1 MYNFVDT
8 NGYAESTSLPSE
20 ALKINGAYLEHTVTG
35 YRTLYVK
42 GREMLAPDIET
53 YETGVRDGATLQSKR
68 FPARTITVGYQL
80 IASSAEA
87 FRAAFRVL
95 NAALN
100 VEEAELIFADEP
112 DKFFIGTPSG
122 RGDVPAGRNAIT
134 GEFDILCVDPFKY
147 SVQEYEV
154 TPTLDDGTTF
164 AIQYNGTYRSYPT
177 LVAEFAD
184 EDDDTTG
191 GLTGNGDCGYV
202 AFLSDDAAIIQL
214 GDPDEPDTEDYAK
227 SQTLTKQI
235 FTSYNATVAAKWP
248 INTGRT
254 SSSAVTATGTVVV
267 GKDAENIRML
277 VANSYG
283 TGTEWHGPSI
293 TRTIPADASG
303 HVGAKNFRLSYK
315 QRMCMG
321 QGKKDTKQRGLF
333 QCLLVNVNGSER
345 TIVAGLSVNK
355 NKTGKQALLKLYV
368 NGKTVHT
375 QYIDLT
381 YHNKYF
387 GYKKVVT
394 EKIKKKGKVIKKKR
408 IIQPVLSSTIR
419 KYGKTVTFNIGG
431 IKKAFKVS
439 AIANTEVH
447 EITFL
452 MGKYASVTPL
462 TYNGLFWA
470 KFISDSCETFRD
482 IPNKFSAGDVME
494 ADCEDGE
501 IYLNDAR
508 APELG
513 ALGNDWETFYLE
525 PGANQIGVVWSDW
538 VPAGSAPN
546 CKIRY
551 REVFL

>member
-8 NGYAESTSLPSE
+8 NGYAEGTALPSE
-20 ALKINGAYLEHTVTG
+20 ALKINGVYLENKVTG

-53 YETGVRDGATLQSKR
+53 YETGVRDGSTLQSKR

-87 FRAAFRVL
+87 FRAAFNAL
-95 NAALN
+95 NAALD

-112 DKFFIGTPSG
+112 DNFFIGTPFG
-122 RGDVPAGRNAIT
+122 RGDVPTGRNAIT
-134 GEFDILCVDPFKY
+134 GEFDILCADPFKY
-147 SVQEYEV
+147 SCTEYEV

-303 HVGAKNFRLSYK
+303 HVGARNFRLSYK

-482 IPNKFSAGDVME
+482 IPNKFSAGDVVE

-525 PGANQIGVVWSDW
+525 PGTNQIGVAWSDW
-538 VPAGSAPN
+538 VPAGSAPS

>member
-8 NGYAESTSLPSE
+8 NGYAEGTSLPSE
-20 ALKINGAYLEHTVTG
+20 ALKINGSYLEHTVTG

-53 YETGVRDGATLQSKR
+53 YETGVRDGSTLQSKR

-482 IPNKFSAGDVME
+482 IPNKFSAGDVVE

-525 PGANQIGVVWSDW
+525 HGANQIGVVWSDW

>member
-8 NGYAESTSLPSE
+8 NGYAEGTSLPSE
-20 ALKINGAYLEHTVTG
+20 ALKINGAYLENTVTG

-53 YETGVRDGATLQSKR
+53 YETGVRDGSTLQSKR

-87 FRAAFRVL
+87 FRAAFNAL
-95 NAALN
+95 NAALD

-112 DKFFIGTPSG
+112 DKFFIGTPFG
-122 RGDVPAGRNAIT
+122 RGDVPAGRNAVT
-134 GEFDILCVDPFKY
+134 GEFDILCADPFKY
-147 SVQEYEV
+147 SCTEYEV

-184 EDDDTTG
+184 EDDDTAG
-191 GLTGNGDCGYV
+191 GLTGSGDCGYV

-214 GDPDEPDTEDYAK
+214 GDPDEPDTENYAK

-235 FTSYNATVAAKWP
+235 FTSYNATVASKWP

-254 SSSAVTATGTVVV
+254 SSSAVTATGTVVAS
-267 GKDAENIRML
+267 KDAENIRML

-303 HVGAKNFRLSYK
+303 HLGAKNFRLSYK

-333 QCLLVNVNGSER
+333 QCLLVNVSGSKR

-408 IIQPVLSSTIR
+408 IIQPALSSTIR

-431 IKKAFKVS
+431 IEKAFKVS

-482 IPNKFSAGDVME
+482 IPNKFSAGDVVE

-525 PGANQIGVVWSDW
+525 PGTNQIGVVWSDW

>member
-8 NGYAESTSLPSE
+8 NGYAEGTSLPSE
-20 ALKINGAYLEHTVTG
+20 ALKINGAYLENTVTG

-53 YETGVRDGATLQSKR
+53 YETGVRDGSTLQSKR

-87 FRAAFRVL
+87 FRTAFNAL
-95 NAALN
+95 NAALD

-112 DKFFIGTPSG
+112 DKFFIGTPFG

-134 GEFDILCVDPFKY
+134 GEFDILCADPFKY
-147 SVQEYEV
+147 SCTEYEV

-184 EDDDTTG
+184 EDDDTAG

-214 GDPDEPDTEDYAK
+214 GDPDEPDTENYAK

-235 FTSYNATVAAKWP
+235 FTSYNATVASKWP

-267 GKDAENIRML
+267 GKDAGNVRML

-333 QCLLVNVNGSER
+333 QCLLVNVSGSKR

-408 IIQPVLSSTIR
+408 IIQPALSSTIR

-431 IKKAFKVS
+431 IQKAFKVS

-482 IPNKFSAGDVME
+482 IPNKFSAGDVVE

-525 PGANQIGVVWSDW
+525 PGTNQIGVVWSDW

>member
-8 NGYAESTSLPSE
+8 NGYAEGTSLPSE
-20 ALKINGAYLEHTVTG
+20 ALKINGAYLENTVTG

-53 YETGVRDGATLQSKR
+53 YETGVRDGSTLQSKR

-87 FRAAFRVL
+87 FRAAFNAL
-95 NAALN
+95 NAALD

-112 DKFFIGTPSG
+112 DKFFIGTPFG
-122 RGDVPAGRNAIT
+122 RGDVPTGRNAIT
-134 GEFDILCVDPFKY
+134 GEFDILCADPFKY
-147 SVQEYEV
+147 SCTEYEV

-184 EDDDTTG
+184 EDDDTAG

-214 GDPDEPDTEDYAK
+214 GDPDEPDTENYAK

-235 FTSYNATVAAKWP
+235 FTSYNATVASKWP

-267 GKDAENIRML
+267 GKDAGNVRML

-333 QCLLVNVNGSER
+333 QCLLVNVSGSKR

-408 IIQPVLSSTIR
+408 IIQPALSSTIR

-431 IKKAFKVS
+431 IQKAFKVS

-482 IPNKFSAGDVME
+482 IPNKFSAGDVVE

-525 PGANQIGVVWSDW
+525 PGTNQIGVVWSDW

>member
-8 NGYAESTSLPSE
+8 NGYAEGTSLPSE

-53 YETGVRDGATLQSKR
+53 YETGVRNGSTLQSKR

-87 FRAAFRVL
+87 FRAAFNAL
-95 NAALN
+95 NAALD

-112 DKFFIGTPSG
+112 DKFFIGTPFG

-134 GEFDILCVDPFKY
+134 GEFDILCADPFKY
-147 SVQEYEV
+147 SCTEYEV

-184 EDDDTTG
+184 EDDDTAG
-191 GLTGNGDCGYV
+191 GLTGSGDCGYV

-214 GDPDEPDTEDYAK
+214 GDPDEPDTENYAK

-235 FTSYNATVAAKWP
+235 FTSYNATVASKWP

-254 SSSAVTATGTVVV
+254 SSSAVTATGTVVAS
-267 GKDAENIRML
+267 KDAENIRML

-333 QCLLVNVNGSER
+333 QCLLVNVSGSKR

-408 IIQPVLSSTIR
+408 IIQPALSSTIR

-482 IPNKFSAGDVME
+482 IPNKFSAGDVVE

-525 PGANQIGVVWSDW
+525 PGTNQIGVVWSDW

>member
-1 MYNFVDT
+1 M
-8 NGYAESTSLPSE
+8 
-20 ALKINGAYLEHTVTG
+20 
-35 YRTLYVK
+35 
-42 GREMLAPDIET
+42 
-53 YETGVRDGATLQSKR
+53 
-68 FPARTITVGYQL
+68 
-80 IASSAEA
+80 
-87 FRAAFRVL
+87 
-95 NAALN
+95 
-100 VEEAELIFADEP
+100 EEAELIFADEP

-154 TPTLDDGTTF
+154 TPTLDDGTAFT
-164 AIQYNGTYRSYPT
+164 IQYNGTYRSYPT

-184 EDDDTTG
+184 EDDDIAG

-227 SQTLTKQI
+227 SQTLTNQK
-235 FTSYNATVAAKWP
+235 FTSYSATVASKWP

-267 GKDAENIRML
+267 GKDAENVKLL

-283 TGTEWHGPSI
+283 TGTKWHGPSI

-321 QGKKDTKQRGLF
+321 KGKKDSKQRGLF
-333 QCLLVNVNGSER
+333 QCLLVNVTGSTR
-345 TIVAGLSVNK
+345 TIVAGLSVYK
-355 NKTGKQALLKLYV
+355 SKTGKKAELKLYV

-375 QYIDLT
+375 QNIDLT
-381 YHNKYF
+381 YYNKCF
-387 GYKKVVT
+387 GYKKTITEVV
-394 EKIKKKGKVIKKKR
+394 KKKGKRIKKKR
-408 IIQPVLSSTIR
+408 TIQPVLTSTIE
-419 KYGKTVTFNIGG
+419 KSGKTVTFNIGG
-431 IKKAFKVS
+431 IKKAFKDKGITS
-439 AIANTEVH
+439 TEVH

-462 TYNGLFWA
+462 SYNGLFSA
-470 KFISDSCETFRD
+470 KFISDACETFRD
-482 IPNKFSAGDVME
+482 IPNKFSAGDVVE

-525 PGANQIGVVWSDW
+525 PGTNQIGVVWSDW

>member
-8 NGYAESTSLPSE
+8 NGYAEGTALPSE
-20 ALKINGAYLEHTVTG
+20 ALKINGAYLENKVTG

-53 YETGVRDGATLQSKR
+53 YETGVRDGSTLQSKR
-68 FPARTITVGYQL
+68 FSARTITVGYQL

-87 FRAAFRVL
+87 FRAAFNAL
-95 NAALN
+95 NAALD

-122 RGDVPAGRNAIT
+122 RGDVPEGRNAIT

-147 SVQEYEV
+147 SVQEYEA

-164 AIQYNGTYRSYPT
+164 VIQYNGTYRSYPT

-184 EDDDTTG
+184 EDDDTSG

-214 GDPDEPDTEDYAK
+214 GDPDEPDTENYAK

-408 IIQPVLSSTIR
+408 IIQPVLSSTIQ

-470 KFISDSCETFRD
+470 KFISDSCAAFRD
-482 IPNKFSAGDVME
+482 IPNKFSAGDVVE

>member
-1 MYNFVDT
+1 MYNFMDT
-8 NGYAESTSLPSE
+8 NGYAEGTSLPSE
-20 ALKINGAYLEHTVTG
+20 ALKINGVYLENKVTG

-53 YETGVRDGATLQSKR
+53 YETGVRDGSILQSKR

-87 FRAAFRVL
+87 FRAAFNAL
-95 NAALN
+95 NAALD

-112 DKFFIGTPSG
+112 DKFFIGTPFG

-147 SVQEYEV
+147 SAQEYEV

-164 AIQYNGTYRSYPT
+164 TIQYNGTYRSYPT

-184 EDDDTTG
+184 EDDDTAG
-191 GLTGNGDCGYV
+191 GLTGSGDCGYV

-214 GDPDEPDTEDYAK
+214 GDPDEPDTENYAK

-235 FTSYNATVAAKWP
+235 FTSYNATVASKWP

-254 SSSAVTATGTVVV
+254 SSSAVTATGTVVAS
-267 GKDAENIRML
+267 KDAENIRML

-303 HVGAKNFRLSYK
+303 HLGAKNFRLSYK

-333 QCLLVNVNGSER
+333 QCLLVNVSGSKR

-408 IIQPVLSSTIR
+408 IIQPALSSTIR

-431 IKKAFKVS
+431 IEKAFKVS

-482 IPNKFSAGDVME
+482 IPNKFSAGDVVE

-525 PGANQIGVVWSDW
+525 PGTNQIGVVWSDW

>member
-8 NGYAESTSLPSE
+8 NGYAEGTALPSE

-53 YETGVRDGATLQSKR
+53 HETGVRDGSTLQSKR

-87 FRAAFRVL
+87 FRAAFNAL
-95 NAALN
+95 NAALD

-122 RGDVPAGRNAIT
+122 RGDVPEGRNAIT

-147 SVQEYEV
+147 SVQEYEA

-164 AIQYNGTYRSYPT
+164 VIQYNGTYRSYPT

-394 EKIKKKGKVIKKKR
+394 EKIKKKGKAIKKKR

-482 IPNKFSAGDVME
+482 IPNKFSAGDVVE

>member
-8 NGYAESTSLPSE
+8 NGYAEGTSLPSE
-20 ALKINGAYLEHTVTG
+20 ALKINGAYLENTVTG

-53 YETGVRDGATLQSKR
+53 YETGVRDGSTLQSKR

-87 FRAAFRVL
+87 FRAAFNTL
-95 NAALN
+95 DAALN

-112 DKFFIGTPSG
+112 DKFFIGTPFG
-122 RGDVPAGRNAIT
+122 RGDVPTGRNAIT
-134 GEFDILCVDPFKY
+134 GEFDILCADPFKY
-147 SVQEYEV
+147 SCTEYEV

-177 LVAEFAD
+177 LAAEFAD
-184 EDDDTTG
+184 EDDDTSG
-191 GLTGNGDCGYV
+191 GLTGSGDCGYV

-214 GDPDEPDTEDYAK
+214 GDPDEPDTENYAK

-235 FTSYNATVAAKWP
+235 FTSYNATVASKWP

-254 SSSAVTATGTVVV
+254 SSSAVTATGTVVAS
-267 GKDAENIRML
+267 KDAENIRML

-333 QCLLVNVNGSER
+333 QCWLVNVSGSKR

-408 IIQPVLSSTIR
+408 IIQPALSSTIR

-431 IKKAFKVS
+431 IQKAFKAS

-482 IPNKFSAGDVME
+482 IPNKFSAGDVVE

-525 PGANQIGVVWSDW
+525 PGTNQIGVVWSDW

>member
-8 NGYAESTSLPSE
+8 NGYAEGTSLPSE
-20 ALKINGAYLEHTVTG
+20 ALKINGVYLENKVTG

-53 YETGVRDGATLQSKR
+53 YETGVRDGSTLQSKR

-87 FRAAFRVL
+87 FRAAFNAL
-95 NAALN
+95 NAALD

-112 DKFFIGTPSG
+112 DKFFIGTPFG

-134 GEFDILCVDPFKY
+134 GEFDILCADPFKY

-184 EDDDTTG
+184 EDDDTSG
-191 GLTGNGDCGYV
+191 GLTGSGDCGYV

-214 GDPDEPDTEDYAK
+214 GDPDEPDTENYAK

-235 FTSYNATVAAKWP
+235 FTSYNATVASKWP

-333 QCLLVNVNGSER
+333 QCLLVNVSGSKR

-408 IIQPVLSSTIR
+408 IIQPALSSTIR

-431 IKKAFKVS
+431 IQKAFKVS

-482 IPNKFSAGDVME
+482 IPNKFSAGDVVE

-525 PGANQIGVVWSDW
+525 PGTNQIGVVWSDW

>member
-8 NGYAESTSLPSE
+8 NGYAEGTALPTE
-20 ALKINGAYLEHTVTG
+20 ALKINGAYLENKVTG

-53 YETGVRDGATLQSKR
+53 YETSVRDGSTLQSKR
-68 FPARTITVGYQL
+68 FSARTITVGYQL

-87 FRAAFRVL
+87 FRAAFNAL
-95 NAALN
+95 NAALD

-112 DKFFIGTPSG
+112 DKFFIGTPFG

-134 GEFDILCVDPFKY
+134 GEFDILCADPFKY
-147 SVQEYEV
+147 SCTEYEV

-184 EDDDTTG
+184 EDDDTAG
-191 GLTGNGDCGYV
+191 GLTGSGDCGYV

-214 GDPDEPDTEDYAK
+214 GDPDEPDTENYAK

-254 SSSAVTATGTVVV
+254 SSSAVTATGTVVAS
-267 GKDAENIRML
+267 KDAENIRML

-333 QCLLVNVNGSER
+333 QCLLVNVSGSKR

-408 IIQPVLSSTIR
+408 IIQPALSSTIR

-431 IKKAFKVS
+431 IQKAFKAS

-482 IPNKFSAGDVME
+482 IPNKFSAGDVVE

-525 PGANQIGVVWSDW
+525 PGTNQIGVVWSDW

>member
-8 NGYAESTSLPSE
+8 NGYAEGTALPSE
-20 ALKINGAYLEHTVTG
+20 ALKINGAYLENTVTG

-53 YETGVRDGATLQSKR
+53 YETGVRDGSTLQSKR
-68 FPARTITVGYQL
+68 FPARTIAVGYQL

-87 FRAAFRVL
+87 FRAAFNAL
-95 NAALN
+95 NAALD

-112 DKFFIGTPSG
+112 DKFFIGTPFG

-134 GEFDILCVDPFKY
+134 GEFDILCADPFKY
-147 SVQEYEV
+147 SCTEYEV

-184 EDDDTTG
+184 EDDDTSG
-191 GLTGNGDCGYV
+191 GLTGSGDCGYV

-214 GDPDEPDTEDYAK
+214 GDPDEPDTENYAK

-235 FTSYNATVAAKWP
+235 FTSYNATVASKWP

-333 QCLLVNVNGSER
+333 QCLLVNVSGSKR

-408 IIQPVLSSTIR
+408 IIQPALSSTIR

-431 IKKAFKVS
+431 IQKAFKVS

-482 IPNKFSAGDVME
+482 IPNKFSAGDVVE

-525 PGANQIGVVWSDW
+525 PGTNQIGVAWSDW

>member
-8 NGYAESTSLPSE
+8 NGYAEGTALPSE
-20 ALKINGAYLEHTVTG
+20 ALKINGAYLENKVTG

-53 YETGVRDGATLQSKR
+53 HETGVRDGSTLQSKR

-87 FRAAFRVL
+87 FRAAFNAL
-95 NAALN
+95 NAALD

-122 RGDVPAGRNAIT
+122 RGDVPEGRNAIT

-147 SVQEYEV
+147 SVQEYEA

-164 AIQYNGTYRSYPT
+164 VIQYNGTYRSYPT

-184 EDDDTTG
+184 EDDDTSG

-214 GDPDEPDTEDYAK
+214 GDPDEPDTENYAK

-482 IPNKFSAGDVME
+482 IPNKFSAGDVVE

>member
-8 NGYAESTSLPSE
+8 NGYAEGTALPSE
-20 ALKINGAYLEHTVTG
+20 ALKINGAYLENKVTG

-53 YETGVRDGATLQSKR
+53 YETGVRDGSTLQSKR

-87 FRAAFRVL
+87 FRAAFNAL
-95 NAALN
+95 NAALD
-100 VEEAELIFADEP
+100 VEEAELIFADEL
-112 DKFFIGTPSG
+112 DKFFIGTPFG
-122 RGDVPAGRNAIT
+122 RGDVPAGRNAVT
-134 GEFDILCVDPFKY
+134 GEFDILCADPFKY
-147 SVQEYEV
+147 SCTEYEV

-191 GLTGNGDCGYV
+191 GLTGSGDCGYV

-482 IPNKFSAGDVME
+482 IPNKFSAGDVVE

>member
-8 NGYAESTSLPSE
+8 NGYAEGTALPSE
-20 ALKINGAYLEHTVTG
+20 ALKINGAYLENKVTG

-53 YETGVRDGATLQSKR
+53 YETGVRDGSTLQSKR

-80 IASSAEA
+80 IASSAEE
-87 FRAAFRVL
+87 FRAAFNAL
-95 NAALN
+95 DAALD

-112 DKFFIGTPSG
+112 DKFFIGTPFG
-122 RGDVPAGRNAIT
+122 RGDVPAGRNAVT
-134 GEFDILCVDPFKY
+134 GEFDILCADPFKY

-387 GYKKVVT
+387 GCKKVVT

-408 IIQPVLSSTIR
+408 IIQPVLSSTIW

-482 IPNKFSAGDVME
+482 IPNKFSAGDVVE

>member
-8 NGYAESTSLPSE
+8 NGYAEGTSLPSE
-20 ALKINGAYLEHTVTG
+20 ALKINGAYLENKVTG

-53 YETGVRDGATLQSKR
+53 YETGVRDGSTLQSKR

-87 FRAAFRVL
+87 FRAAFNAL
-95 NAALN
+95 NAALD

-112 DKFFIGTPSG
+112 DKFFIGTPFG

-134 GEFDILCVDPFKY
+134 GEFDILCADPFKY
-147 SVQEYEV
+147 SCTEYEV

-184 EDDDTTG
+184 EDDDTAG
-191 GLTGNGDCGYV
+191 GLTGSGDCGYV

-214 GDPDEPDTEDYAK
+214 GDPDEPDTENYAK

-235 FTSYNATVAAKWP
+235 FTSYNATVASKWP

-254 SSSAVTATGTVVV
+254 SSSAVTATGTVVAS
-267 GKDAENIRML
+267 KDAENIRML

-333 QCLLVNVNGSER
+333 QCLLVNVSGSKR

-462 TYNGLFWA
+462 TYNGLFWT

-482 IPNKFSAGDVME
+482 IPNKFSAGDVVE

-525 PGANQIGVVWSDW
+525 PGTNQIGVAWSDW

>member
-8 NGYAESTSLPSE
+8 NGYAEGTALPSE
-20 ALKINGAYLEHTVTG
+20 ALKINGAYLENKVTG

-53 YETGVRDGATLQSKR
+53 YETGVRDGSTLQSKR

-87 FRAAFRVL
+87 FRAAFNAL
-95 NAALN
+95 NAALD
-100 VEEAELIFADEP
+100 VEEAELIFADEL
-112 DKFFIGTPSG
+112 DKFFIGTPFG
-122 RGDVPAGRNAIT
+122 RGDVPAGRNAVT
-134 GEFDILCVDPFKY
+134 GEFGILCADPFKY

-333 QCLLVNVNGSER
+333 QCLLVNVSGSKR

-375 QYIDLT
+375 RYIDLT

-394 EKIKKKGKVIKKKR
+394 EKIKKKGKVVKKKR
-408 IIQPVLSSTIR
+408 IIQPVLSSTIQ

-452 MGKYASVTPL
+452 MGKYASVRPL

-482 IPNKFSAGDVME
+482 IPNKFSAGDVVE

>member
-8 NGYAESTSLPSE
+8 NGYAEGTALPSE
-20 ALKINGAYLEHTVTG
+20 ALKINGAYLENKVTG

-53 YETGVRDGATLQSKR
+53 YETGVRDGSTFQSKR

-87 FRAAFRVL
+87 FRAAFNAL
-95 NAALN
+95 NAALD

-112 DKFFIGTPSG
+112 DKFFIGTPFG
-122 RGDVPAGRNAIT
+122 RGDVPEGRNAIT
-134 GEFDILCVDPFKY
+134 GEFDILCADPFKY
-147 SVQEYEV
+147 SVQEYEA

-214 GDPDEPDTEDYAK
+214 GDPDEPDTENYAK

-321 QGKKDTKQRGLF
+321 QGKKDAKQRGLF

-482 IPNKFSAGDVME
+482 IPNKFSAGDVVE

>member
-8 NGYAESTSLPSE
+8 NGYAEGTALPSE

-53 YETGVRDGATLQSKR
+53 YETGVRDGSTLQSKR

-87 FRAAFRVL
+87 FRAAFNAL
-95 NAALN
+95 NAALD

-112 DKFFIGTPSG
+112 DKFFIGTPFG

-134 GEFDILCVDPFKY
+134 GEFDILCADPFKY
-147 SVQEYEV
+147 SCTEYEV

-184 EDDDTTG
+184 EDDDTAG
-191 GLTGNGDCGYV
+191 GLTGSGDCGYV

-214 GDPDEPDTEDYAK
+214 GDPDEPDTENYAK

-235 FTSYNATVAAKWP
+235 FTSYNATVASKWP

-267 GKDAENIRML
+267 GKDAGNVRML

-387 GYKKVVT
+387 GYKRVVT

-408 IIQPVLSSTIR
+408 IIQPVLSSTIW

-482 IPNKFSAGDVME
+482 IPNKFSAGDVVE

>member
-8 NGYAESTSLPSE
+8 NGYAEGTSLPSE

-53 YETGVRDGATLQSKR
+53 YETGVRDGSTLQSKR

-87 FRAAFRVL
+87 FRTAFNAL
-95 NAALN
+95 NAALD

-112 DKFFIGTPSG
+112 DKFFIGTPFG
-122 RGDVPAGRNAIT
+122 RGDVPTGRNAIT
-134 GEFDILCVDPFKY
+134 GEFDILCADPFKY
-147 SVQEYEV
+147 SCTEYEV

-184 EDDDTTG
+184 EDDDTAG
-191 GLTGNGDCGYV
+191 GLTGSGDCGYV

-214 GDPDEPDTEDYAK
+214 GDPDEPDTENYAK

-235 FTSYNATVAAKWP
+235 FTSYNATVASKWP

-254 SSSAVTATGTVVV
+254 SSSAVTATGTVVAS
-267 GKDAENIRML
+267 KDAENIRML

-303 HVGAKNFRLSYK
+303 HLGAKNFRLSYK

-333 QCLLVNVNGSER
+333 QCLLVNVSGSKR

-408 IIQPVLSSTIR
+408 IIQPALSSTIR

-431 IKKAFKVS
+431 IQKAFKVS

-482 IPNKFSAGDVME
+482 IPNKFSAGDVVE

-525 PGANQIGVVWSDW
+525 PGTNQIGVAWSDW
-538 VPAGSAPN
+538 VPAGSAPS

>member
-8 NGYAESTSLPSE
+8 NGYAEGTALPSE

-53 YETGVRDGATLQSKR
+53 YETRVRDGSTLQSKR

-87 FRAAFRVL
+87 FRAAFNAL
-95 NAALN
+95 NAALD
-100 VEEAELIFADEP
+100 VEEAELIFADEL

-122 RGDVPAGRNAIT
+122 RGDVPEGRNAVT
-134 GEFDILCVDPFKY
+134 GEFDILCADPFKY

-214 GDPDEPDTEDYAK
+214 GDPDEPDTENYAK

-321 QGKKDTKQRGLF
+321 QGKKDTKQRGMF

-368 NGKTVHT
+368 NRKTVHT

-408 IIQPVLSSTIR
+408 IIQPVLSSTIQ

-470 KFISDSCETFRD
+470 KFISDSCAAFRD
-482 IPNKFSAGDVME
+482 IPNKFSAGDVVE

>member
-8 NGYAESTSLPSE
+8 NGYAEGTSLPSE

-53 YETGVRDGATLQSKR
+53 YETGVRDGSTLQSKR

-87 FRAAFRVL
+87 FRAAFNAL
-95 NAALN
+95 NAALD

-154 TPTLDDGTTF
+154 TPTLDDGTAF

-184 EDDDTTG
+184 EDDDTAG
-191 GLTGNGDCGYV
+191 GLTGNGDCGY
-202 AFLSDDAAIIQL
+202 
-214 GDPDEPDTEDYAK
+214 AK
-227 SQTLTKQI
+227 SQTLTNQK
-235 FTSYNATVAAKWP
+235 FTSYSATVASKWP

-267 GKDAENIRML
+267 GKDAENAKLL

-283 TGTEWHGPSI
+283 TGTKWHGPSI

-321 QGKKDTKQRGLF
+321 KGKKDSKQRGVF
-333 QCLLVNVNGSER
+333 QCLLVNVSGTER
-345 TIVAGLSVNK
+345 TIVAGLSVYK
-355 NKTGKQALLKLYV
+355 SKTGKKAGLKLYV
-368 NGKTVHT
+368 NGKTVHI
-375 QYIDLT
+375 QNIDLT
-381 YHNKYF
+381 YHNKCF
-387 GYKKVVT
+387 GYKKTITEVV
-394 EKIKKKGKVIKKKR
+394 KKKGKRIKKKR
-408 IIQPVLSSTIR
+408 TIQPVLTSTIE
-419 KYGKTVTFNIGG
+419 KSGKTVTFNIGG
-431 IKKAFKVS
+431 IKKAFKDKGITS
-439 AIANTEVH
+439 TEVH

-462 TYNGLFWA
+462 SYNGLFSA
-470 KFISDSCETFRD
+470 KFIADACETFRD
-482 IPNKFSAGDVME
+482 IPNKFSAGDVVE

-525 PGANQIGVVWSDW
+525 PGTNQIGVVWSDW
-538 VPAGSAPN
+538 VPAGSAPS

>member
-8 NGYAESTSLPSE
+8 NGYAEGTSLPSE
-20 ALKINGAYLEHTVTG
+20 ALKINGVYLENTVTG

-87 FRAAFRVL
+87 FRAAFNAL
-95 NAALN
+95 NAALD

-112 DKFFIGTPSG
+112 DKFFVGTPSG

-164 AIQYNGTYRSYPT
+164 AVQYNGTYRSYPT

-184 EDDDTTG
+184 EDDDTAG

-227 SQTLTKQI
+227 SQTLTNQK
-235 FTSYNATVAAKWP
+235 FSTYSATVASKWP

-267 GKDAENIRML
+267 GKDAESTKLL

-283 TGTEWHGPSI
+283 IGTKWHGPSI

-321 QGKKDTKQRGLF
+321 KGKKDSKQRGVF
-333 QCLLVNVNGSER
+333 QCLLVNVNGTER
-345 TIVAGLSVNK
+345 TIVAGLSVYK
-355 NKTGKQALLKLYV
+355 SKTGKKAELKLYV

-375 QYIDLT
+375 QNIDLT
-381 YHNKYF
+381 YYNKCF
-387 GYKKVVT
+387 GYKRTITEVV
-394 EKIKKKGKVIKKKR
+394 KKKGKRIKKKR
-408 IIQPVLSSTIR
+408 TIQPVLTSTIE
-419 KYGKTVTFNIGG
+419 KSGKTVTFNIGG
-431 IKKAFKVS
+431 IKKAFKDKGITS
-439 AIANTEVH
+439 TEVH

-462 TYNGLFWA
+462 SYNGLFSA
-470 KFISDSCETFRD
+470 KFIADACETFRD
-482 IPNKFSAGDVME
+482 IPNKFSAGDVVE

-525 PGANQIGVVWSDW
+525 PGTNQIGVVWSDW

>member
-8 NGYAESTSLPSE
+8 NGYAEGTSLPSE
-20 ALKINGAYLEHTVTG
+20 ALKINGSYLEHTVTG

-53 YETGVRDGATLQSKR
+53 YETGVRDGSTLQSKR

-321 QGKKDTKQRGLF
+321 KGKKDSKQRGVF

-482 IPNKFSAGDVME
+482 IPNKFSAGDVVE

-501 IYLNDAR
+501 IYLNGAGCAGQR
-508 APELG
+508 LG
-513 ALGNDWETFYLE
+513 DLL
-525 PGANQIGVVWSDW
+525 PGAW
-538 VPAGSAPN
+538 
-546 CKIRY
+546 R
-551 REVFL
+551 

>member
-8 NGYAESTSLPSE
+8 NGYAEGTSLPSE
-20 ALKINGAYLEHTVTG
+20 ALKINGAYLENTVTG

-53 YETGVRDGATLQSKR
+53 YETGVRDGSTLQSKR

-87 FRAAFRVL
+87 FRAAFNAL
-95 NAALN
+95 NAALD

-112 DKFFIGTPSG
+112 DKFFIGTPFG

-134 GEFDILCVDPFKY
+134 GEFDILCADPFKY
-147 SVQEYEV
+147 SCTEYEV

-184 EDDDTTG
+184 EDDDTAG
-191 GLTGNGDCGYV
+191 GLTGSGDCGYV

-214 GDPDEPDTEDYAK
+214 GDPDEPDTENYAK

-235 FTSYNATVAAKWP
+235 FTSYNATVASKWP

-254 SSSAVTATGTVVV
+254 SSSAVTATGTVVAS
-267 GKDAENIRML
+267 KDAENIRML

-333 QCLLVNVNGSER
+333 QCLLVNVSGSKR

-408 IIQPVLSSTIR
+408 IIQPALSSTIR

-431 IKKAFKVS
+431 IQKAFKAS

-482 IPNKFSAGDVME
+482 IPNKFSAGDVVE

-525 PGANQIGVVWSDW
+525 PGTNQIGVVWSDW

>member
-8 NGYAESTSLPSE
+8 NGYAEGTALPSE
-20 ALKINGAYLEHTVTG
+20 ALKINGAYLENKVTG

-53 YETGVRDGATLQSKR
+53 YETGVRDSSNLQSKR

-87 FRAAFRVL
+87 FRAAFNAL
-95 NAALN
+95 NAALD
-100 VEEAELIFADEP
+100 VEEAELIFADEL
-112 DKFFIGTPSG
+112 DKFFIGTPFG
-122 RGDVPAGRNAIT
+122 RGDVPAGRNAVT
-134 GEFDILCVDPFKY
+134 GEFDILCADPFKY

-482 IPNKFSAGDVME
+482 IPNKFSAGDVVE

>member
-8 NGYAESTSLPSE
+8 NGYAEGTSLPSE
-20 ALKINGAYLEHTVTG
+20 ALKINGAYLENTVTG

-53 YETGVRDGATLQSKR
+53 YETGVRDGSTLQSKR

-87 FRAAFRVL
+87 FRAAFNAL
-95 NAALN
+95 NAALD

-112 DKFFIGTPSG
+112 DKFFIGTPCG

-134 GEFDILCVDPFKY
+134 GEFNILCADPFKY
-147 SVQEYEV
+147 SCTEYEV

-184 EDDDTTG
+184 EDDDTAG

-214 GDPDEPDTEDYAK
+214 GDPDEPDTENYAK

-254 SSSAVTATGTVVV
+254 SSSAVTATGTVVAS
-267 GKDAENIRML
+267 KDAENIRML

-333 QCLLVNVNGSER
+333 QCLLVNVSGSKR

-408 IIQPVLSSTIR
+408 IIQPALSSTIR

-431 IKKAFKVS
+431 IQKAFKVS

-482 IPNKFSAGDVME
+482 IPNKFSAGDVVE

-525 PGANQIGVVWSDW
+525 PGTNQIGVVWSDW

>member
-8 NGYAESTSLPSE
+8 NGCAEGTSLPSE

-53 YETGVRDGATLQSKR
+53 YETGVRDGSTLQSKR

-87 FRAAFRVL
+87 FRAAFNAL
-95 NAALN
+95 NAALD

-112 DKFFIGTPSG
+112 DKFFIGTPFG
-122 RGDVPAGRNAIT
+122 RGDVPTGRNAIT
-134 GEFDILCVDPFKY
+134 GEFDILCADPFKY
-147 SVQEYEV
+147 SCTEYEV

-177 LVAEFAD
+177 LAAEFAD
-184 EDDDTTG
+184 EDDDTAG
-191 GLTGNGDCGYV
+191 GLTGSGDCGYV

-214 GDPDEPDTEDYAK
+214 GDPDEPDTENYAK

-235 FTSYNATVAAKWP
+235 FTSYNATVASKWP

-387 GYKKVVT
+387 GYKRVVT

-408 IIQPVLSSTIR
+408 IIQPALSSTIR

-431 IKKAFKVS
+431 IQKAFKVS

-482 IPNKFSAGDVME
+482 IPNKFSAGDVVE

-508 APELG
+508 EPELG

-525 PGANQIGVVWSDW
+525 PGANQIGVAWSDW
-538 VPAGSAPN
+538 VPAESAPN

>member
-8 NGYAESTSLPSE
+8 NGYAEGTSLPSE

-53 YETGVRDGATLQSKR
+53 YETGVRDGSTLQSKR
-68 FPARTITVGYQL
+68 FPARIITVGYQL

-87 FRAAFRVL
+87 FRAAFNAL
-95 NAALN
+95 NAALD
-100 VEEAELIFADEP
+100 VEEAELIVADEP
-112 DKFFIGTPSG
+112 DKFFIGTPFG
-122 RGDVPAGRNAIT
+122 RGDVPEGRNAIT
-134 GEFDILCVDPFKY
+134 GEFDILCADPFKY
-147 SVQEYEV
+147 SVQEYEA

-184 EDDDTTG
+184 EDDDTAG

-227 SQTLTKQI
+227 SQTLTNQK
-235 FTSYNATVAAKWP
+235 FSTYSAAVASKWP

-267 GKDAENIRML
+267 GKDAESAKLL

-283 TGTEWHGPSI
+283 TGTKWHGPSI

-321 QGKKDTKQRGLF
+321 KGKKDSKQRGVF
-333 QCLLVNVNGSER
+333 QCLLVNVSGTER
-345 TIVAGLSVNK
+345 TIVAGLSVYK
-355 NKTGKQALLKLYV
+355 SKTGKKAGLKLYV

-375 QYIDLT
+375 QNIDLT
-381 YHNKYF
+381 YYNKCF
-387 GYKKVVT
+387 GYKKTITEVV
-394 EKIKKKGKVIKKKR
+394 KKKGKRIKKKR
-408 IIQPVLSSTIR
+408 TIQPVLTSTIE
-419 KYGKTVTFNIGG
+419 KSGKTVTFNIGG
-431 IKKAFKVS
+431 IKKAFKDKGITS
-439 AIANTEVH
+439 TEVH

-452 MGKYASVTPL
+452 MGEYASVTPL
-462 TYNGLFWA
+462 SYNGLFSA
-470 KFISDSCETFRD
+470 KFISDACETFRD
-482 IPNKFSAGDVME
+482 IPNKFSAGDVVE

-525 PGANQIGVVWSDW
+525 PGTNQIGVVWSDW
-538 VPAGSAPN
+538 VPAGSAPS

>member
-8 NGYAESTSLPSE
+8 NGYAEGTSLPSE
-20 ALKINGAYLEHTVTG
+20 ALKINGAYLENTVTG

-53 YETGVRDGATLQSKR
+53 YETGVRDGSTLQSKR

-87 FRAAFRVL
+87 FRAAFNAL
-95 NAALN
+95 NAALD

-112 DKFFIGTPSG
+112 DKFFIGTPFG

-134 GEFDILCVDPFKY
+134 GEFDILCADPFKY
-147 SVQEYEV
+147 SCTEYEV

-184 EDDDTTG
+184 EDDDTAG
-191 GLTGNGDCGYV
+191 GLNGSGDCGYV

-214 GDPDEPDTEDYAK
+214 GDPDEPDTENYAK

-235 FTSYNATVAAKWP
+235 FTSYNATVASKWP

-254 SSSAVTATGTVVV
+254 SSSAVTATGTVVAS
-267 GKDAENIRML
+267 KDAENIRML

-387 GYKKVVT
+387 GYKRVVT

-482 IPNKFSAGDVME
+482 IPNKFSAGDVVE

>member
-8 NGYAESTSLPSE
+8 NGYAEGTSLPSE
-20 ALKINGAYLEHTVTG
+20 ALKINGAYLENTVTG

-53 YETGVRDGATLQSKR
+53 YETGVRDGSTLQSKR

-87 FRAAFRVL
+87 FRAAFNAL
-95 NAALN
+95 NAALD

-112 DKFFIGTPSG
+112 DKFFIGTPFG
-122 RGDVPAGRNAIT
+122 RGDVPTGRNAVT
-134 GEFDILCVDPFKY
+134 GEFDILCADPFKY
-147 SVQEYEV
+147 SCTEYEV

-177 LVAEFAD
+177 LVTEFAD
-184 EDDDTTG
+184 EDDDTAG

-214 GDPDEPDTEDYAK
+214 GDPDEPDTENYAK
-227 SQTLTKQI
+227 SQTLTRQI

-254 SSSAVTATGTVVV
+254 SSSAVTATGTVVAS
-267 GKDAENIRML
+267 KDAENIRML

-333 QCLLVNVNGSER
+333 QCLLVNVSGSKR

-408 IIQPVLSSTIR
+408 IIQPALSSTIR

-482 IPNKFSAGDVME
+482 IPNKFSAGDVVE

-513 ALGNDWETFYLE
+513 APGNDWENFCLE
-525 PGANQIGVVWSDW
+525 PGTNQIGVAWSDW

>member
-8 NGYAESTSLPSE
+8 NGCAEGTSLPSE
-20 ALKINGAYLEHTVTG
+20 ALKINGAYLENTVTG

-53 YETGVRDGATLQSKR
+53 YETGVRDGSTLQSKR

-87 FRAAFRVL
+87 FRAAFNAL
-95 NAALN
+95 NAALD

-112 DKFFIGTPSG
+112 DKFFIGTPFG
-122 RGDVPAGRNAIT
+122 RGDVPTGRNAIT
-134 GEFDILCVDPFKY
+134 GEFDILCADTFKY

-184 EDDDTTG
+184 EDDDTAG

-214 GDPDEPDTEDYAK
+214 GDPDEPDTEDYSK
-227 SQTLTKQI
+227 SQTLTNQK
-235 FTSYNATVAAKWP
+235 FTSYSATVASKWP

-267 GKDAENIRML
+267 GKDAENTKLL

-283 TGTEWHGPSI
+283 TGTKWHGPSI

-321 QGKKDTKQRGLF
+321 KGKKDSKQRGVF
-333 QCLLVNVNGSER
+333 QCLLVNVSGTER
-345 TIVAGLSVNK
+345 TIVAGLSVYK
-355 NKTGKQALLKLYV
+355 SKTGKKAGLKLYV

-375 QYIDLT
+375 QNIDLT
-381 YHNKYF
+381 YYNKCF
-387 GYKKVVT
+387 GYKKTITEVV
-394 EKIKKKGKVIKKKR
+394 KKKGKRIKKKR
-408 IIQPVLSSTIR
+408 TIQPVLTSTIQ
-419 KYGKTVTFNIGG
+419 KSGKTVTFNIGG
-431 IKKAFKVS
+431 VKKAFKDKGITS
-439 AIANTEVH
+439 TEVH

-462 TYNGLFWA
+462 SYNGLFSA

-482 IPNKFSAGDVME
+482 IPNKFSAGDVVE

-525 PGANQIGVVWSDW
+525 PGTNQIGVVWSDW

>member
-8 NGYAESTSLPSE
+8 NGYAEGTSLPSE
-20 ALKINGAYLEHTVTG
+20 ALKVNGVYLENTVAG

-42 GREMLAPDIET
+42 GREMLAPDTKT
-53 YETGVRDGATLQSKR
+53 YETGIRDGSALQSKR

-87 FRAAFRVL
+87 FRSAFNAL

-112 DKFFIGTPSG
+112 DKFFIGTPFG
-122 RGDVPAGRNAIT
+122 CGDVPAGRNAIT
-134 GEFDILCVDPFKY
+134 GEFDILCADPFKY

-154 TPTLDDGTTF
+154 SPTLDDGTTF

-227 SQTLTKQI
+227 SQTLTSQK
-235 FTSYNATVAAKWP
+235 FTSYSATVASKWP
-248 INTGRT
+248 VNTGRT
-254 SSSAVTATGTVVV
+254 SSSTVTATGTVVA
-267 GKDAENIRML
+267 GEDAEGTKLL

-283 TGTEWHGPSI
+283 SGTKWHGPSI

-321 QGKKDTKQRGLF
+321 KGKKDTKQRGLF
-333 QCLLVNVNGSER
+333 QCLLVNVSGSKR
-345 TIVAGLSVNK
+345 TIVAGLSVCK

-368 NGKTVHT
+368 NDKTVHT
-375 QYIDLT
+375 QNIDLT
-381 YHNKYF
+381 YYNKCF
-387 GYKKVVT
+387 GYKRTIT
-394 EKIKKKGKVIKKKR
+394 EKIKKKGKTIKQKR
-408 IIQPVLSSTIR
+408 TIQPVLTSTIQ
-419 KYGKTVTFNIGG
+419 KSGKTVTFNIGG

-439 AIANTEVH
+439 AIASTEVH

-452 MGKYASVTPL
+452 MGEYASVTPL
-462 TYNGLFWA
+462 TYNGLFSA
-470 KFISDSCETFRD
+470 KFIADSCETFRD
-482 IPNKFSAGDVME
+482 IPNKFSTGDVVE

-513 ALGNDWETFYLE
+513 ALGNDWETFRLE
-525 PGANQIGVVWSDW
+525 PGTNQIGVAWSDW
-538 VPAGSAPN
+538 VPAGSAPT

>member
-8 NGYAESTSLPSE
+8 NGYAEGTALPAE
-20 ALKINGAYLEHTVTG
+20 ALKINGAYLENKVTG

-53 YETGVRDGATLQSKR
+53 YETGVRDGSTLQSKR

-87 FRAAFRVL
+87 FRAAFNAL
-95 NAALN
+95 NAALD
-100 VEEAELIFADEP
+100 VEEAELIFADEL

-122 RGDVPAGRNAIT
+122 RGDVPEGRNAIT
-134 GEFDILCVDPFKY
+134 GEFDILCADPFKY
-147 SVQEYEV
+147 SVQEYEA

-214 GDPDEPDTEDYAK
+214 GDPDEPDTENYAK

-254 SSSAVTATGTVVV
+254 SSSAVTAMGTVVV

-321 QGKKDTKQRGLF
+321 QGKKDAKQRGLF

-408 IIQPVLSSTIR
+408 IIQPVLSSTIW
-419 KYGKTVTFNIGG
+419 KYGKTVTFNVGG

-482 IPNKFSAGDVME
+482 IPNKFSAGDVVE

>member
-8 NGYAESTSLPSE
+8 NGYAEGTALPSE
-20 ALKINGAYLEHTVTG
+20 ALKINGAYLENKVTG

-53 YETGVRDGATLQSKR
+53 YETGVRDGSTLQSKR

-87 FRAAFRVL
+87 FRAAFNAL
-95 NAALN
+95 NAALD

-112 DKFFIGTPSG
+112 DKFFIGTPFG

-134 GEFDILCVDPFKY
+134 GEFDILCADPFKY
-147 SVQEYEV
+147 SCTEYEV

-333 QCLLVNVNGSER
+333 QCLLVNVSGSKR

-408 IIQPVLSSTIR
+408 IIQPALSSTIR

-482 IPNKFSAGDVME
+482 IPNKFSAGDVVE

>member
-8 NGYAESTSLPSE
+8 NGYAEGTSLPSE
-20 ALKINGAYLEHTVTG
+20 ALKINGAYLENKVTG

-53 YETGVRDGATLQSKR
+53 YETGVRDGSTLQSKR

-87 FRAAFRVL
+87 FRTAFNAL
-95 NAALN
+95 NAALD

-112 DKFFIGTPSG
+112 DKFFIGTPFG

-134 GEFDILCVDPFKY
+134 GEFDILCADPFKY
-147 SVQEYEV
+147 SCTEYEV

-177 LVAEFAD
+177 LAAEFAD
-184 EDDDTTG
+184 EDDDTAG
-191 GLTGNGDCGYV
+191 GLTGSGDCGYV

-214 GDPDEPDTEDYAK
+214 GDPDEPDTENYAK

-235 FTSYNATVAAKWP
+235 FTSYNATVASKWP

-254 SSSAVTATGTVVV
+254 SSSAVTATGTVVAS
-267 GKDAENIRML
+267 KDAENIRML

-303 HVGAKNFRLSYK
+303 HLGAKNFRLSYK

-333 QCLLVNVNGSER
+333 QCLLVNVSGSKR

-408 IIQPVLSSTIR
+408 IIQPALSSTIR

-431 IKKAFKVS
+431 IEKAFKVS

-462 TYNGLFWA
+462 TYNGLFWT

-482 IPNKFSAGDVME
+482 IPNKFSAGDVVE

-525 PGANQIGVVWSDW
+525 PGTNQIGVAWSDW

>member
-8 NGYAESTSLPSE
+8 NGYAEGTSLPSE
-20 ALKINGAYLEHTVTG
+20 ALKINGAYLENTVTG

-53 YETGVRDGATLQSKR
+53 YETGVRDGSTLQSKR

-87 FRAAFRVL
+87 FRAAFNTL
-95 NAALN
+95 DAALN

-112 DKFFIGTPSG
+112 DKFFIGTPFG
-122 RGDVPAGRNAIT
+122 RGDVPTGRNAIT
-134 GEFDILCVDPFKY
+134 GEFDILCADPFKY
-147 SVQEYEV
+147 SCTEYEV

-177 LVAEFAD
+177 LAAEFAD
-184 EDDDTTG
+184 EDDDTSG
-191 GLTGNGDCGYV
+191 GLTGSGDCGYV

-214 GDPDEPDTEDYAK
+214 GDPDEPDTENYAK

-235 FTSYNATVAAKWP
+235 FTSYNATVASKWP

-254 SSSAVTATGTVVV
+254 SSSAVTATGTVVAS
-267 GKDAENIRML
+267 KDAENIRML

-333 QCLLVNVNGSER
+333 QCLLVNVSGSKR

-408 IIQPVLSSTIR
+408 IIQPALSSTIR

-431 IKKAFKVS
+431 IQKAFKAS

-482 IPNKFSAGDVME
+482 IPNKFSAGDVVE

-525 PGANQIGVVWSDW
+525 PGTNQIGVVWSDW